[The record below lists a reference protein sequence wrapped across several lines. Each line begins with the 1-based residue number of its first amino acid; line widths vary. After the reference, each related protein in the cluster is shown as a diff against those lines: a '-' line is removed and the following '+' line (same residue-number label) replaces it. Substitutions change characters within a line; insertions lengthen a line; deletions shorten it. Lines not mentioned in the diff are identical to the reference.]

1 MAKTLQD
8 HDKAGGQDASI
19 SGPSQL
25 PMRQRS
31 VNSSSLGLSMKRSG
45 GYATSKDEIALR
57 RLAQIALRLKQDLPP
72 QSHRGKGSLR
82 LLTATKTMR
91 PRMVQRG
98 GSTFSEE
105 EVIWGDGAVP

>member
-1 MAKTLQD
+1 
-8 HDKAGGQDASI
+8 
-19 SGPSQL
+19 
-25 PMRQRS
+25 
-31 VNSSSLGLSMKRSG
+31 MKRSG